1 MRRRDATRRALRSHP
16 SLAGYDA
23 FRLLRGEVQAWIDD
37 AKNKYLLVR
46 LGSIT
51 SSARLWS
58 ELRSLSFARPK
69 SSCSYS
75 EISPNQLN
83 SFFISVH
90 LSSSSAPL
98 SPINSPYF
106 SSPSSLI
113 SSTPPPISDPSV
125 FYFLHITPDVLRNA
139 LLTCS
144 SNSTGTDSINRRLVM
159 DGLPVVFTII
169 LDLLNFSLNSSTFPS
184 AWKLFHV
191 IPLSITKNPSSPS
204 DYRPISILCYLSKV
218 LECIVYD

>member
-1 MRRRDATRRALRSHP
+1 MRRRDAARRALRSHP
-16 SLAGYDA
+16 SSAGYDA
-23 FRLLRGEVQAWIDD
+23 FRLLRGEVQAWI

-46 LGSIT
+46 LGSII

-58 ELRSLSFARPK
+58 ELRSLSFARSK

-83 SFFISVH
+83 SFFTSVH
-90 LSSSSAPL
+90 LSSSSAPP
-98 SPINSPYF
+98 SPTNSPYF
-106 SSPSSLI
+106 SSPPSLI

-125 FYFLHITPDVLRNA
+125 FYFLHITPDVFRNA

-144 SNSTGTDSINRRLVM
+144 SNSTRTDSINRRLVM
-159 DGLPVVFTII
+159 DGLPVIFTII

-184 AWKLFHV
+184 A
-191 IPLSITKNPSSPS
+191 
-204 DYRPISILCYLSKV
+204 
-218 LECIVYD
+218 

>member
-1 MRRRDATRRALRSHP
+1 MRRRNAARRALRSHP
-16 SLAGYDA
+16 SSVGYDT

-58 ELRSLSFARPK
+58 ELRSLGFARPK

-83 SFFISVH
+83 SFFTSVH
-90 LSSSSAPL
+90 LSSSSAPP
-98 SPINSPYF
+98 SPTNSPYF
-106 SSPSSLI
+106 SSPPSLI
-113 SSTPPPISDPSV
+113 SSTPPPPISDPSV

-169 LDLLNFSLNSSTFPS
+169 LDLLNFSLNSSTFLPPGTS
-184 AWKLFHV
+184 L
-191 IPLSITKNPSSPS
+191 T
-204 DYRPISILCYLSKV
+204 
-218 LECIVYD
+218 